1 MLIHIFRRMLLMI
14 PVFVIVSFGTFMLAR
29 YAPGDPVLVRAG
41 PRADPEVVERI
52 RHELGLDKPVI
63 IQYVDYMG
71 GFVTGDLGE
80 SISKY
85 PGTPVAELIFPRMFI
100 SAQLGGMGLFLV
112 FFIGIAV
119 GILAALKR
127 GKWLDPFLISIS
139 LFFHSIPSIIFVP
152 VLLYIMV
159 LQLHLVPASGWEGIF
174 SLRVVIPLMVFTLP
188 GIVGPA
194 RLMRVTLL
202 AVLGEDYIRTARAKG
217 LPEWKIVLKHA
228 LRNAMLPMTTVIGL
242 SLVSILEGS
251 FFIEQL
257 YGIPGIGSLAL
268 DAVYA
273 RDYDI
278 IMALTMIVSGAFLVV
293 QLITDIIYTLI
304 DPRVSLEGSSSE

>member
-159 LQLHLVPASGWEGIF
+159 LQLHLVPAS
-174 SLRVVIPLMVFTLP
+174 LP

>member
-1 MLIHIFRRMLLMI
+1 MLTHIFRRMLLMI
-14 PVFVIVSFGTFMLAR
+14 PVFVSVSFGTFMLAR

-52 RHELGLDKPVI
+52 RHELGLDEPVI
-63 IQYVDYMG
+63 IQYLDYMG
-71 GFVTGDLGE
+71 GFITGDLGE

-85 PGTPVAELIFPRMFI
+85 PGTPVAELVFPRMFI
-100 SAQLGGMGLFLV
+100 SAQLGAMSLFLIFV
-112 FFIGIAV
+112 LGTIIGV
-119 GILAALKR
+119 LAAINR
-127 GKWLDPFLISIS
+127 GKWKDPFLISIG

-159 LQLHLVPASGWEGIF
+159 LQLHLVPASGWDGIF
-174 SLRVVIPLMVFTLP
+174 SLRIVIPLMVFTLP

-194 RLMRVTLL
+194 RLMRATLL
-202 AVLGEDYIRTARAKG
+202 AVLDEDYIRTARAKG
-217 LPEWKIVLKHA
+217 LPEKKVVLKHA
-228 LRNAMLPMTTVIGL
+228 MRNAMLPMTTVIGL

-251 FFIEQL
+251 FFVEQL

-278 IMALTMIVSGAFLVV
+278 IMALAMIVSGAFLVV
-293 QLITDIIYTLI
+293 QLITDIVYTFV
-304 DPRVSLEGSSSE
+304 DPRVSFEGSSSR